1 MKRLFP
7 ILLVACFIWVS
18 SAAAFPAEQPVSMRH
33 DAAPGELRVLF
44 VNVGKADAAL
54 LQYDD
59 KAFLIDTGAKVSAPA
74 LMGALNLFGVDKL
87 DGVFLT
93 HADSDHAGGLDA
105 LATNFP
111 VETLY
116 SSVFSEN
123 KKNGKNKIEGLARDL
138 SLSQIEL
145 EANDKVP
152 FSEGVCFQVLGPLVF
167 DDRDGNDNSLVLKVT
182 FFGRTLLFMGDAQF
196 AGEEKLLQ
204 SGADLRADVLKAGN
218 HGNPDAISEAFAAAV
233 SPRYTVIS
241 TDTKVDEDSANE
253 RVLAALRHSDI
264 LLTQDFAVGVLVTIL
279 NDGAILIGDPPKPRI
294 PSGAAITGVDLNTQT
309 VTVRNDDADEDIS
322 GFMILSQRGNEVFMF
337 PEGTVMQSGQSVTVS
352 TEPGADHLWQGEAKV
367 WHQEKQDSAL
377 LYDRFGN
384 LLSKWN

>member
-7 ILLVACFIWVS
+7 ILLITCFIWVS

-33 DAAPGELRVLF
+33 DADPGELRVLF
-44 VNVGKADAAL
+44 INVGKADAAL

-59 KAFLIDTGAKVSAPA
+59 KAFLIDTGGKPSAPV
-74 LMGALNLFGVDKL
+74 LIGALNLFGADKL

-123 KKNGKNKIEGLARDL
+123 KKNGKNKIEDFARDL
-138 SLSQIEL
+138 SLSHIEL

-152 FSEGVCFQVLGPLVF
+152 FSKDVYFQVLGPLVF
-167 DDRDGNDNSLVLKVT
+167 DDQDGNDNSLVFKLT
-182 FFGRTLLFMGDAQF
+182 LFGRTLLFMGDAQF

-204 SGADLRADVLKAGN
+204 SGADLRADVLKTGN
-218 HGNPDAISEAFAAAV
+218 HGNPDATSEAFAAAV
-233 SPRYTVIS
+233 SPRYAVIS

-253 RVLAALRHSDI
+253 RVLAALRHSDVF
-264 LLTQDFAVGVLVTIL
+264 LTQDFAVGVLVTVL
-279 NDGAILIGDPPKPRI
+279 KDGTILIGDPPRPRI
-294 PSGAAITGVDLNTQT
+294 LSGAAITGVDRNTQT
-309 VTVRNDDADEDIS
+309 VTVKNDGADEDIS
-322 GFMILSQRGNEVFMF
+322 GFMILSQRGNEVFVF
-337 PEGTVMQSGQSVTVS
+337 PEGVVLQSGQSVTVS
-352 TEPGADHLWQGEAKV
+352 AEPGADHLWQGEDKV
-367 WHQEKQDSAL
+367 WHQEKQDSAF

-384 LLSKWN
+384 LLSKWD